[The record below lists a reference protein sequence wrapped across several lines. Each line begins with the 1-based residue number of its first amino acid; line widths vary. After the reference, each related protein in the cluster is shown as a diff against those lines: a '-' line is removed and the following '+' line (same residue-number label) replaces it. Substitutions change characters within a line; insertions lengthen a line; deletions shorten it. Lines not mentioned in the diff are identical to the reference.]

1 MAEKWEAWAIEAK
14 AKPWPWNRKKSNF
27 SKKKTFNLKPDA
39 NLPMGEAPM
48 IAKKAFEVE
57 VQIEKLGN
65 GILVAQGGDTHGWS
79 LFIQEGVIH
88 FIVCLSG
95 KVEEVKAT
103 EKLGNKDLK
112 ISAQLDSSGEV
123 KLYSG
128 NRKLGNGKVSGL
140 VKEMP
145 ADGLQVG
152 RDEGGSVGEDEE
164 SFAFDGKIKKVR
176 IKIN

>member
-1 MAEKWEAWAIEAK
+1 MQEVAI
-14 AKPWPWNRKKSNF
+14 PFYF
-27 SKKKTFNLKPDA
+27 SPLR
-39 NLPMGEAPM
+39 
-48 IAKKAFEVE
+48 
-57 VQIEKLGN
+57 
-65 GILVAQGGDTHGWS
+65 
-79 LFIQEGVIH
+79 
-88 FIVCLSG
+88 